1 MKAPAITI
9 KGAQVPVE
17 LERRKGSRH
26 LRLRLGHQN
35 QLRVTLPW
43 NCPERTAWAFVED
56 QREWIE
62 RQLAEAPPALELSA
76 FLDRQ
81 RWVSVDGQ
89 RCSVQLSRSWRS
101 VDLGWRLVDGV
112 GPLVLDWPLAAD
124 EADLKQ
130 IVRSFAKKA
139 LFARLLDQA
148 TRLHIQVPKL
158 TVRDQASRWGS
169 CSASARISLNWR
181 LLLLAP
187 ELQDYIILHELA
199 HLAEMNHS
207 KRFWA
212 LLERYDPDRR
222 AHEAALDAC
231 GRAVMRVGR

>member
-1 MKAPAITI
+1 M
-9 KGAQVPVE
+9 PVE

-62 RQLAEAPPALELSA
+62 RQLAKAPSALELSA

-81 RWVSVDGQ
+81 GWVSAGGR
-89 RCSVQLSRSWRS
+89 RCDVQLSRSGHS
-101 VDLGWRLVDGV
+101 LDLGWQLVDGT
-112 GPLVLDWPLAAD
+112 GPLVLKWPAAAG
-124 EADLKQ
+124 EADLKR
-130 IVRSFAKKA
+130 ILRSFAKKV

-148 TRLHIQVPKL
+148 TRLELQAPSL

-169 CSASARISLNWR
+169 CSSSGRISLNWR
-181 LLLLAP
+181 LVLLAP

-199 HLAEMNHS
+199 HLSEMNHS
-207 KRFWA
+207 RRFWA
-212 LLERYDPDRR
+212 LLERYDPNRR
-222 AHEAALDAC
+222 AHEGALDAC
-231 GRAVMRVGR
+231 SPAVMRVGR

>member
-1 MKAPAITI
+1 MKTHTITI
-9 KGAQVPVE
+9 NGAPVPVE

-43 NCPERTAWAFVED
+43 NCPEKTAWAFVAD

-62 RQLAEAPPALELSA
+62 RQLAKAPPALALSE

-81 RWVSVDGQ
+81 PWVSANGR
-89 RCSVQLSRSWRS
+89 RCEVRLSRPESSRDLSWQ
-101 VDLGWRLVDGV
+101 LVDGV
-112 GPLVLDWPLAAD
+112 GPLALVWPRAAG
-124 EADLKQ
+124 EADLKR
-130 IVRSFAKKA
+130 IFRAFARKA
-139 LFARLLDQA
+139 LFIRLFDQVQ
-148 TRLHIQVPKL
+148 RLGLELPQL

-169 CSASARISLNWR
+169 CSSSGRISLNWR
-181 LLLLAP
+181 LVLLPP
-187 ELQDYIILHELA
+187 ELQDYIVLHELA

-207 KRFWA
+207 GRFWA
-212 LLERYDPDRR
+212 LLGEYDPERR

-231 GRAVMRVGR
+231 SPAIMRVGR